1 MLNATFYLRTVLTW
15 GSTWLAI
22 KYQLGSLTGTPV
34 SSASTVPDLLS
45 LIPGFF
51 RIGYCLRLL
60 PDPDRPNRSRAGCL
74 RNSALPDRRPAPIDL
89 LGKLPLGPVRG
100 RRNGTDSEWQLSGSG

>member
-1 MLNATFYLRTVLTW
+1 MLNATFYLSTVLIW

-45 LIPGFF
+45 LL
-51 RIGYCLRLL
+51 YLASDRLL
-60 PDPDRPNRSRAGCL
+60 PA
-74 RNSALPDRRPAPIDL
+74 AA
-89 LGKLPLGPVRG
+89 
-100 RRNGTDSEWQLSGSG
+100 T